1 MTRRQT
7 EGSETWKRLLEW
19 DRGQKASE
27 RMSLHIVRFEDYT
40 CIDPSHP
47 LGGKDGK
54 KDAVCLRDNSKWIVA
69 CYFPRGQQDFK
80 TTKEKF
86 KSDMKGIT
94 KNDAIGIAFVTNQ
107 ELRISE
113 REEMILCSEGFE
125 TDIFHLERVANILD
139 NPFNYGIR
147 LDFLD
152 IEMTKEEQLSYFS
165 AINKPIEEMRQLILR
180 AQKSEP
186 IKIELEKIR
195 DEMNAN
201 KESVKSEPR
210 YGIPIE
216 RSIYS
221 VDPSPLLMRCSYCNY
236 GYLIPGYGYRNSA
249 TVGYGS
255 NMFACPK
262 CGNVEKRF

>member
-1 MTRRQT
+1 MARRQT

-19 DRGQKASE
+19 DRDQKASE
-27 RMSLHIVRFEDYT
+27 RISLHIVRFEGYT

-54 KDAVCLRDNSKWIVA
+54 KDAVCLRDNHKWIVA

-80 TTKEKF
+80 ITKEKF

-107 ELRISE
+107 ELRTSE
-113 REEMILCSEGFE
+113 RKEMILCNEGFE

-139 NPFNYGIR
+139 DPFNYGTR
-147 LDFLD
+147 LEFLD

-165 AINKPIEEMRQLILR
+165 AMNKKIEEIHQLILR

-186 IKIELEKIR
+186 INIELERIR

-201 KESVKSEPR
+201 KESVKNEPR

-216 RSIYS
+216 HSIYS

-236 GYLIPGYGYRNSA
+236 GYLIPGYRHKSSA

-262 CGNVEKRF
+262 CGNVK

>member
-1 MTRRQT
+1 MARRQT

-19 DRGQKASE
+19 GRGQKASE
-27 RMSLHIVRFEDYT
+27 RMSLHIVRFEGYA

-80 TTKEKF
+80 ITKEKF

-113 REEMILCSEGFE
+113 RKEMILCNEGFE

-139 NPFNYGIR
+139 YPFNYGIR
-147 LDFLD
+147 LEFLD
-152 IEMTKEEQLSYFS
+152 IEMTKEEQLSFFS
-165 AINKPIEEMRQLILR
+165 ATNKQIEEIHGLILR

-195 DEMNAN
+195 HEMNAN
-201 KESVKSEPR
+201 KESVKSKPR

-216 RSIYS
+216 HSIYS
-221 VDPSPLLMRCSYCNY
+221 VDPSPFLNRCSYCNY
-236 GYLIPGYGYRNSA
+236 GYLIPGYAYRSSA
-249 TVGYGS
+249 TAGYS

-262 CGNVEKRF
+262 CGNVEERF